1 MKITRIVNGQE
12 MEFELTDS
20 ELRAALVNTL
30 FSPEKGGVLAEEA
43 GELFSEALFNM
54 DEEMACAV
62 SPSEYTTTELVG
74 TRITERLQDT
84 LAEAAREYADRYKA
98 IVEWAERHDEATIQ
112 ANIKAVQRRMITR
125 MMKLIAEHPD
135 ETEIIK
141 RPEENDGCLYCKV
154 PSTWLKIAPPVKRE
168 MSDEQ
173 KAAASQRMQKLNE
186 QARLSKTSLS

>member
-1 MKITRIVNGQE
+1 
-12 MEFELTDS
+12 METCCEYTDS
-20 ELRAALVNTL
+20 VMWVST
-30 FSPEKGGVLAEEA
+30 
-43 GELFSEALFNM
+43 
-54 DEEMACAV
+54 DE
-62 SPSEYTTTELVG
+62 
-74 TRITERLQDT
+74 
-84 LAEAAREYADRYKA
+84 
-98 IVEWAERHDEATIQ
+98 
-112 ANIKAVQRRMITR
+112 RRMITR

-141 RPEENDGCLYCKV
+141 RPGENDGCLYCKV

>member
-1 MKITRIVNGQE
+1 
-12 MEFELTDS
+12 METCCEYTDS
-20 ELRAALVNTL
+20 VMWVST
-30 FSPEKGGVLAEEA
+30 
-43 GELFSEALFNM
+43 
-54 DEEMACAV
+54 DE
-62 SPSEYTTTELVG
+62 
-74 TRITERLQDT
+74 
-84 LAEAAREYADRYKA
+84 
-98 IVEWAERHDEATIQ
+98 
-112 ANIKAVQRRMITR
+112 RRMITR

-141 RPEENDGCLYCKV
+141 RPEENDGCLYCKG

>member
-1 MKITRIVNGQE
+1 
-12 MEFELTDS
+12 METCCEYTDS
-20 ELRAALVNTL
+20 VMLVST
-30 FSPEKGGVLAEEA
+30 
-43 GELFSEALFNM
+43 
-54 DEEMACAV
+54 DE
-62 SPSEYTTTELVG
+62 
-74 TRITERLQDT
+74 
-84 LAEAAREYADRYKA
+84 
-98 IVEWAERHDEATIQ
+98 
-112 ANIKAVQRRMITR
+112 RRMITR

>member
-1 MKITRIVNGQE
+1 
-12 MEFELTDS
+12 METCCEYTDS
-20 ELRAALVNTL
+20 VMWVST
-30 FSPEKGGVLAEEA
+30 
-43 GELFSEALFNM
+43 
-54 DEEMACAV
+54 DE
-62 SPSEYTTTELVG
+62 
-74 TRITERLQDT
+74 R
-84 LAEAAREYADRYKA
+84 
-98 IVEWAERHDEATIQ
+98 
-112 ANIKAVQRRMITR
+112 R

>member
-1 MKITRIVNGQE
+1 
-12 MEFELTDS
+12 METCCEYTDS
-20 ELRAALVNTL
+20 VMWVST
-30 FSPEKGGVLAEEA
+30 
-43 GELFSEALFNM
+43 
-54 DEEMACAV
+54 DE
-62 SPSEYTTTELVG
+62 
-74 TRITERLQDT
+74 
-84 LAEAAREYADRYKA
+84 
-98 IVEWAERHDEATIQ
+98 
-112 ANIKAVQRRMITR
+112 RRMITR

-154 PSTWLKIAPPVKRE
+154 PSTWLKIAPPVKLE

>member
-1 MKITRIVNGQE
+1 
-12 MEFELTDS
+12 METFCEYTDS
-20 ELRAALVNTL
+20 VMWVST
-30 FSPEKGGVLAEEA
+30 
-43 GELFSEALFNM
+43 
-54 DEEMACAV
+54 DE
-62 SPSEYTTTELVG
+62 
-74 TRITERLQDT
+74 
-84 LAEAAREYADRYKA
+84 
-98 IVEWAERHDEATIQ
+98 
-112 ANIKAVQRRMITR
+112 RRMITR

>member
-1 MKITRIVNGQE
+1 
-12 MEFELTDS
+12 METCCEYTDS
-20 ELRAALVNTL
+20 VMWLST
-30 FSPEKGGVLAEEA
+30 
-43 GELFSEALFNM
+43 
-54 DEEMACAV
+54 DE
-62 SPSEYTTTELVG
+62 
-74 TRITERLQDT
+74 
-84 LAEAAREYADRYKA
+84 
-98 IVEWAERHDEATIQ
+98 
-112 ANIKAVQRRMITR
+112 RRMITR

-154 PSTWLKIAPPVKRE
+154 PAMWLKIAPPVKRE

>member
-1 MKITRIVNGQE
+1 
-12 MEFELTDS
+12 METCCEYTDS
-20 ELRAALVNTL
+20 VMWVST
-30 FSPEKGGVLAEEA
+30 
-43 GELFSEALFNM
+43 
-54 DEEMACAV
+54 DE
-62 SPSEYTTTELVG
+62 
-74 TRITERLQDT
+74 
-84 LAEAAREYADRYKA
+84 
-98 IVEWAERHDEATIQ
+98 
-112 ANIKAVQRRMITR
+112 RRMITR

-141 RPEENDGCLYCKV
+141 RPKENDGCLYCKV

>member
-1 MKITRIVNGQE
+1 
-12 MEFELTDS
+12 
-20 ELRAALVNTL
+20 
-30 FSPEKGGVLAEEA
+30 
-43 GELFSEALFNM
+43 
-54 DEEMACAV
+54 
-62 SPSEYTTTELVG
+62 
-74 TRITERLQDT
+74 
-84 LAEAAREYADRYKA
+84 
-98 IVEWAERHDEATIQ
+98 
-112 ANIKAVQRRMITR
+112 MITR

-168 MSDEQ
+168 ISDEQ

>member
-1 MKITRIVNGQE
+1 
-12 MEFELTDS
+12 METCCKYTDS
-20 ELRAALVNTL
+20 VMWVST
-30 FSPEKGGVLAEEA
+30 
-43 GELFSEALFNM
+43 
-54 DEEMACAV
+54 DE
-62 SPSEYTTTELVG
+62 
-74 TRITERLQDT
+74 
-84 LAEAAREYADRYKA
+84 
-98 IVEWAERHDEATIQ
+98 
-112 ANIKAVQRRMITR
+112 RRMITR

>member
-1 MKITRIVNGQE
+1 
-12 MEFELTDS
+12 METCCEYTDS
-20 ELRAALVNTL
+20 VTWV
-30 FSPEKGGVLAEEA
+30 ST
-43 GELFSEALFNM
+43 
-54 DEEMACAV
+54 DE
-62 SPSEYTTTELVG
+62 
-74 TRITERLQDT
+74 
-84 LAEAAREYADRYKA
+84 
-98 IVEWAERHDEATIQ
+98 
-112 ANIKAVQRRMITR
+112 RRMITR

>member
-1 MKITRIVNGQE
+1 
-12 MEFELTDS
+12 METCCEYTDS
-20 ELRAALVNTL
+20 VMWVST
-30 FSPEKGGVLAEEA
+30 
-43 GELFSEALFNM
+43 
-54 DEEMACAV
+54 DE
-62 SPSEYTTTELVG
+62 
-74 TRITERLQDT
+74 
-84 LAEAAREYADRYKA
+84 
-98 IVEWAERHDEATIQ
+98 
-112 ANIKAVQRRMITR
+112 RRMITR

-154 PSTWLKIAPPVKRE
+154 PSTWLKIAPPVMRE

>member
-1 MKITRIVNGQE
+1 MWVS
-12 MEFELTDS
+12 TD
-20 ELRAALVNTL
+20 E
-30 FSPEKGGVLAEEA
+30 
-43 GELFSEALFNM
+43 
-54 DEEMACAV
+54 
-62 SPSEYTTTELVG
+62 
-74 TRITERLQDT
+74 
-84 LAEAAREYADRYKA
+84 
-98 IVEWAERHDEATIQ
+98 
-112 ANIKAVQRRMITR
+112 RRMITR

-168 MSDEQ
+168 ISDEQ

>member
-1 MKITRIVNGQE
+1 
-12 MEFELTDS
+12 METCCEYTDS
-20 ELRAALVNTL
+20 V
-30 FSPEKGGVLAEEA
+30 
-43 GELFSEALFNM
+43 M
-54 DEEMACAV
+54 WV
-62 SPSEYTTTELVG
+62 ST
-74 TRITERLQDT
+74 D
-84 LAEAAREYADRYKA
+84 A
-98 IVEWAERHDEATIQ
+98 
-112 ANIKAVQRRMITR
+112 RRMITR

>member
-1 MKITRIVNGQE
+1 
-12 MEFELTDS
+12 METCCEYTDS
-20 ELRAALVNTL
+20 VMW
-30 FSPEKGGVLAEEA
+30 V
-43 GELFSEALFNM
+43 
-54 DEEMACAV
+54 
-62 SPSEYTTTELVG
+62 
-74 TRITERLQDT
+74 
-84 LAEAAREYADRYKA
+84 
-98 IVEWAERHDEATIQ
+98 ATDD
-112 ANIKAVQRRMITR
+112 RRMITR

>member
-1 MKITRIVNGQE
+1 
-12 MEFELTDS
+12 METCCEYTDS
-20 ELRAALVNTL
+20 VMWVST
-30 FSPEKGGVLAEEA
+30 
-43 GELFSEALFNM
+43 
-54 DEEMACAV
+54 DE
-62 SPSEYTTTELVG
+62 
-74 TRITERLQDT
+74 
-84 LAEAAREYADRYKA
+84 
-98 IVEWAERHDEATIQ
+98 
-112 ANIKAVQRRMITR
+112 RRMITR

-154 PSTWLKIAPPVKRE
+154 PSTWLKIAPPVKWE

>member
-1 MKITRIVNGQE
+1 
-12 MEFELTDS
+12 METCCEYTDS
-20 ELRAALVNTL
+20 VMWVST
-30 FSPEKGGVLAEEA
+30 
-43 GELFSEALFNM
+43 
-54 DEEMACAV
+54 DE
-62 SPSEYTTTELVG
+62 
-74 TRITERLQDT
+74 
-84 LAEAAREYADRYKA
+84 
-98 IVEWAERHDEATIQ
+98 
-112 ANIKAVQRRMITR
+112 RRMITR

-141 RPEENDGCLYCKV
+141 RPEENDGCLCCKV

>member
-1 MKITRIVNGQE
+1 
-12 MEFELTDS
+12 METCCEYTDS
-20 ELRAALVNTL
+20 V
-30 FSPEKGGVLAEEA
+30 
-43 GELFSEALFNM
+43 M
-54 DEEMACAV
+54 WV
-62 SPSEYTTTELVG
+62 ST
-74 TRITERLQDT
+74 D
-84 LAEAAREYADRYKA
+84 K
-98 IVEWAERHDEATIQ
+98 
-112 ANIKAVQRRMITR
+112 RRMITR

-186 QARLSKTSLS
+186 QARLSKISLS

>member
-1 MKITRIVNGQE
+1 
-12 MEFELTDS
+12 METCCKYTDS
-20 ELRAALVNTL
+20 VMWVST
-30 FSPEKGGVLAEEA
+30 
-43 GELFSEALFNM
+43 
-54 DEEMACAV
+54 DE
-62 SPSEYTTTELVG
+62 
-74 TRITERLQDT
+74 
-84 LAEAAREYADRYKA
+84 
-98 IVEWAERHDEATIQ
+98 
-112 ANIKAVQRRMITR
+112 RRMITR

-135 ETEIIK
+135 ATEIIK

>member
-1 MKITRIVNGQE
+1 
-12 MEFELTDS
+12 METCCEYTDSVTWVLTD
-20 ELRAALVNTL
+20 E
-30 FSPEKGGVLAEEA
+30 
-43 GELFSEALFNM
+43 
-54 DEEMACAV
+54 
-62 SPSEYTTTELVG
+62 
-74 TRITERLQDT
+74 
-84 LAEAAREYADRYKA
+84 
-98 IVEWAERHDEATIQ
+98 
-112 ANIKAVQRRMITR
+112 RRMITR